1 MTSPGSEVRRV
12 RSLIA
17 DLDAV
22 VWEADATSMRFTFV
36 SEGAVDILGHTP
48 TEWLAEPT
56 FWADHVHPDDRET
69 TVAEFV
75 RAATEGDRFD
85 MEYRFFAKD
94 GTTVWLRDLGHVVK
108 DTEGIPVLLRGLM
121 VEVTATKHLEA
132 ERREAESRFRRV
144 VERIPAIVYIE
155 GAMGPDAPT
164 GPMLYISPQVLDI
177 LGFSAEEWIADPYA
191 WSRQFHPEDRER
203 IEEEYRRIETS
214 GDPFSVDYR
223 MFARD
228 GRVVWFH
235 DEAVLVR
242 DAGGASMFWQGIMY
256 DITAQRETEL
266 IVSETEA
273 RYQTLVEQLPAVVYS
288 EPVYG
293 NELSVMYI
301 SPRVERVLGITQQEW
316 QTNPLV
322 WLESMHP
329 DDRDRIAAENART
342 EMTGE
347 PFIADYRS
355 IARDGHVVWF
365 HDEATLVRDREG
377 QPLFWQGVMID
388 ITALKETQ
396 AQLAEA
402 EARYRAIVEQTPA
415 ITYIETVE
423 DDAGV
428 VYISPQTTG
437 LLGYAPEEWYADP
450 ALWSTIV
457 HPDDIGHA
465 DSTNADPPHSSE
477 YRIVAKD
484 GGIVWVHDQASLISD
499 ESGTPKFWEGVLV
512 DITQQKRAEEL
523 ERDLQAER
531 ETAQR
536 LRDVDEMKN
545 TFLQAV
551 SHDLRTPLAA
561 ILGLAV
567 TMERQDLDLDTS
579 DIHDMSRRIA
589 QNARKLDRLVNDLL
603 DLDRLSRGIIE
614 PSLRRTDVGE
624 LVHRL
629 VEESDVVSERP
640 VKIDVQRV
648 VILADAA
655 KVERIVENL
664 LANTTRHTPR
674 DASVWVRVEPS
685 GQGALI
691 TVEDDGPGVAPEI
704 RQEIFEPFRQGPDA
718 PTHSPGVGVG
728 LTLVARFAELHGGRA
743 WVEDRDGG
751 GASFK
756 VFLSGS
762 APQADQRAG
771 ESSSSSEASQA

>member
-1 MTSPGSEVRRV
+1 
-12 RSLIA
+12 LI
-17 DLDAV
+17 
-22 VWEADATSMRFTFV
+22 T
-36 SEGAVDILGHTP
+36 
-48 TEWLAEPT
+48 
-56 FWADHVHPDDRET
+56 
-69 TVAEFV
+69 
-75 RAATEGDRFD
+75 
-85 MEYRFFAKD
+85 
-94 GTTVWLRDLGHVVK
+94 
-108 DTEGIPVLLRGLM
+108 
-121 VEVTATKHLEA
+121 
-132 ERREAESRFRRV
+132 
-144 VERIPAIVYIE
+144 
-155 GAMGPDAPT
+155 
-164 GPMLYISPQVLDI
+164 
-177 LGFSAEEWIADPYA
+177 
-191 WSRQFHPEDRER
+191 
-203 IEEEYRRIETS
+203 
-214 GDPFSVDYR
+214 
-223 MFARD
+223 
-228 GRVVWFH
+228 
-235 DEAVLVR
+235 
-242 DAGGASMFWQGIMY
+242 
-256 DITAQRETEL
+256 
-266 IVSETEA
+266 
-273 RYQTLVEQLPAVVYS
+273 
-288 EPVYG
+288 
-293 NELSVMYI
+293 
-301 SPRVERVLGITQQEW
+301 
-316 QTNPLV
+316 
-322 WLESMHP
+322 
-329 DDRDRIAAENART
+329 
-342 EMTGE
+342 
-347 PFIADYRS
+347 
-355 IARDGHVVWF
+355 
-365 HDEATLVRDREG
+365 
-377 QPLFWQGVMID
+377 
-388 ITALKETQ
+388 
-396 AQLAEA
+396 
-402 EARYRAIVEQTPA
+402 
-415 ITYIETVE
+415 
-423 DDAGV
+423 
-428 VYISPQTTG
+428 
-437 LLGYAPEEWYADP
+437 
-450 ALWSTIV
+450 
-457 HPDDIGHA
+457 
-465 DSTNADPPHSSE
+465 
-477 YRIVAKD
+477 
-484 GGIVWVHDQASLISD
+484 D

-664 LANTTRHTPR
+664 LANATRHTPR